1 VNLARIKSKDFRFPK
16 RERCAIPKAL
26 GAIMNVAVQQ
36 VQFDPLSLFN
46 IEIEQELLGA
56 ILNLGGSVLDAVDST
71 ITSSDFYEPIHQTLF
86 DRFSEAHARG
96 RGINLSLAIGALGSD
111 ANLPLIKDVTV
122 GQYIARLAA
131 SATVVSRAVDYAKV
145 VFELAQRRKI
155 VAVSELIQAGIAA
168 NHDSA
173 EIAGIGIDALDEVA
187 SAQCGTATSRMD
199 IGDAAQI
206 AVERMQIALQN
217 PGKLSGIST
226 GLSDLDDKIG
236 GLQRGELTILAG
248 RPGMGKSAVG
258 ISICRSIAEAQIPS
272 LYFSL
277 EMGAPSLASR
287 IISDICFDHRDPI
300 EYFKIQKGELTSE
313 QAEAVVAASR
323 HLRDLPLRIDQQDGL
338 TVSQIASRARKRNHY
353 LARNSR
359 RLGVVFIDHLH
370 LIRPTSRYSGNRV
383 GEVTEISGALKSLAK
398 ELDVAVVA
406 LAQLN
411 RAVEARA
418 IQRPTLADLRD
429 SGSIEQ
435 DADTIIFLFREAYYL
450 QHPISNDQAE
460 DDKRIGRLMQVQND
474 LEANIAKQRSGPVG
488 AVRLFCNIGANAI
501 RNADRRR

>member
-1 VNLARIKSKDFRFPK
+1 
-16 RERCAIPKAL
+16 
-26 GAIMNVAVQQ
+26 MNVPVQQ

-56 ILNLGGSVLDAVDST
+56 ILNLGGSVLDAIDST
-71 ITSSDFYEPIHQTLF
+71 VTPTDFYERVHQTLF
-86 DRFSEAHARG
+86 ACFSDAHAKG
-96 RGINLSLAIGALGSD
+96 RAINLSLAIGALGSD
-111 ANLPLIKDVTV
+111 ANLALTKDVTV

-131 SATVVSRAVDYAKV
+131 SATVVSRATDYARL
-145 VFELAQRRKI
+145 VFEFAQRRKI
-155 VAVSELIQAGIAA
+155 VAVLELIQAGIAA

-173 EIAGIGIDALDEVA
+173 EIAGIGIDALDEIA
-187 SAQCGTATSRMD
+187 SAQCSTATSRMD
-199 IGDAAQI
+199 IGEAAQI
-206 AVERMQIALQN
+206 AVERMQTALQN

-258 ISICRSIAEAQIPS
+258 ISIARSIAEAQVPS
-272 LYFSL
+272 IYFSL

-287 IISDICFDHRDPI
+287 IISDICFDYRDPI
-300 EYFKIQKGELTSE
+300 EYFKIQKGELTLK
-313 QAEAVVAASR
+313 QAEAVVVASR

-338 TVSQIASRARKRNHY
+338 TVTQIASRARKHNHF
-353 LARNSR
+353 LARR
-359 RLGVVFIDHLH
+359 GKRLGAIFIDHLH
-370 LIRPTSRYSGNRV
+370 LIRPTSRYAGNRV
-383 GEVTEISGALKSLAK
+383 GEVTEISGALKSLGK

-450 QHPISNDQAE
+450 QHSISTDRTE

-488 AVRLFCNIGANAI
+488 KVRLFCNIGANAI
-501 RNADRRR
+501 RNADRPG

>member
-1 VNLARIKSKDFRFPK
+1 
-16 RERCAIPKAL
+16 
-26 GAIMNVAVQQ
+26 MNAPVQP
-36 VQFDPLSLFN
+36 VKFDPLSLFN

-56 ILNLGGSVLDAVDST
+56 ILNLGGSVLDAVDSIIAST
-71 ITSSDFYEPIHQTLF
+71 DFYEHVHQTLF
-86 DRFSEAHARG
+86 ARFSEAHARG
-96 RGINLSLAIGALGSD
+96 RAINLSLAIGALGSD
-111 ANLPLIKDVTV
+111 ASLPLIKDVTV

-131 SATVVSRAVDYAKV
+131 SATVTSRAADYAKV

-155 VAVSELIQAGIAA
+155 VAVLDLIQAGIAA

-173 EIAGIGIDALDEVA
+173 EIAGIGIDALDEIA
-187 SAQCGTATSRMD
+187 SAQCSTATSRMD
-199 IGDAAQI
+199 IGEAAQI

-226 GLSDLDDKIG
+226 GLSDLDEKIG
-236 GLQRGELTILAG
+236 GLHRGELTILAG

-300 EYFKIQKGELTSE
+300 EYFKIQKGELTSG

-323 HLRDLPLRIDQQDGL
+323 QLRELPLRIDQQDGL

-353 LARNSR
+353 LARSGR

-370 LIRPTSRYSGNRV
+370 LIRPTSRYAGNRV

-398 ELDVAVVA
+398 ELDVVVVA

-450 QHPISNDQAE
+450 QNPISHDQAE
-460 DDKRIGRLMQVQND
+460 DDKRIGRLMQVQYD

-488 AVRLFCNIGANAI
+488 KVRLFCNIGANAI
-501 RNADRRR
+501 RNADRPR

>member
-1 VNLARIKSKDFRFPK
+1 
-16 RERCAIPKAL
+16 
-26 GAIMNVAVQQ
+26 MNSPVQQ
-36 VQFDPLSLFN
+36 AQFDPLSLFN

-56 ILNLGGSVLDAVDST
+56 ILNLGSCVLDAVDSIIAST
-71 ITSSDFYEPIHQTLF
+71 DFYDPVHKALF
-86 DRFSEAHARG
+86 ARFSEAYARG
-96 RGINLSLAIGALGSD
+96 RAINLSLAIGALGSD
-111 ANLPLIKDVTV
+111 AKIPLANGVTV
-122 GQYIARLAA
+122 GQYIARVAA
-131 SATVVSRAVDYAKV
+131 SATVMSKAADYAKLIV
-145 VFELAQRRKI
+145 EFAQRRKI
-155 VAVSELIQAGIAA
+155 VAVLDLMQEGIAA
-168 NHDSA
+168 NHGPA
-173 EIAGIGIDALDEVA
+173 EIAGIGIDALDEIA
-187 SAQCGTATSRMD
+187 SAQCSTATCHMD
-199 IGDAAQI
+199 IGKASQI

-236 GLQRGELTILAG
+236 GLQPGELTILAG

-258 ISICRSIAEAQIPS
+258 ISMARSIAEARVPS
-272 LYFSL
+272 IYFSL
-277 EMGAPSLASR
+277 EMGASSLASR
-287 IISDICFDHRDPI
+287 IMSDMCFDYRNPI
-300 EYFKIQKGELTSE
+300 EYFKIQKGELTLE

-323 HLRDLPLRIDQQDGL
+323 QLRKLPLRVDQQDGL
-338 TVSQIASRARKRNHY
+338 TVSQIASRARKHNHF
-353 LARNSR
+353 LARDGK
-359 RLGVVFIDHLH
+359 RLAVIFIDHLH
-370 LIRPTSRYSGNRV
+370 LIRPTSRYAGNRV

-450 QHPISNDQAE
+450 QHPLSNDQAE

-474 LEANIAKQRSGPVG
+474 LEANVAKQRSGPVG
-488 AVRLFCNIGANAI
+488 TVQLFCNIGANAI
-501 RNADRRR
+501 RNAGKPR